1 LFTRL
6 DRLVRSTRDLVNV
19 IAALAEW
26 GPSCKRSLAGKPRSR
41 RPTVP
46 HDFLIA

>member
-1 LFTRL
+1 
-6 DRLVRSTRDLVNV
+6 VRSTRDLLNF
-19 IAALAEW
+19 IAALAD
-26 GPSCKRSLAGKPRSR
+26 RSLAGKPRSR